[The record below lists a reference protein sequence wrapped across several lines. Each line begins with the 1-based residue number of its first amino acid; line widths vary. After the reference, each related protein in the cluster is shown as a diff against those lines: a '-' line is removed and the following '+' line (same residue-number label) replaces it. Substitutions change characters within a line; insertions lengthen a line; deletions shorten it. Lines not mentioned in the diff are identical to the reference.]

1 MKLWNFQTLLINTC
15 ISCSSTTNAKKNVW
29 PLLFH
34 SLFPGHHS
42 IICMQTI
49 SNQHGHISD
58 CVCKSMN
65 TTYVYVLRYVLVHDM
80 FHTYILLGPY
90 FFLFRWQNWKTSHGG
105 CYIFL
110 FISYV
115 SKVPWRLNKIN
126 VLSDCCFQS
135 KERNCPI
142 MASAKIN
149 KIKKFQNIQTCLLH
163 IFNWNLNC
171 QIHQI

>member
-1 MKLWNFQTLLINTC
+1 M
-15 ISCSSTTNAKKNVW
+15 
-29 PLLFH
+29 H

-58 CVCKSMN
+58 YVCKSMN
-65 TTYVYVLRYVLVHDM
+65 TTYVYVLQYVLVQDM

-90 FFLFRWQNWKTSHGG
+90 FFLFRWHNERQHTVVVTYFCLSLV
-105 CYIFL
+105 F
-110 FISYV
+110 
-115 SKVPWRLNKIN
+115 PRLKIEHPIAVN
-126 VLSDCCFQS
+126 RK

-142 MASAKIN
+142 MATAKIN